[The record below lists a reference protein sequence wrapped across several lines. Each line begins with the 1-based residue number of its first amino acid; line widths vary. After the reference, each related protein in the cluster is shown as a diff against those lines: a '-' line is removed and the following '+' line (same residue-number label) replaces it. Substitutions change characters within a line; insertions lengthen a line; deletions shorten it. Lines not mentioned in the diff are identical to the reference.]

1 MSLLGGGTTAAVG
14 RSGPCSSIDAAMR
27 GNGGR
32 SMAPKAKAC
41 MRNAAVATAKTKSA
55 MDTLLAPTL
64 APAALA
70 RPCAHARSDGSRA
83 RGARHVPLGHKG
95 VDNKPTQWRS
105 YLLVEM
111 NYFSSSQS

>member
-41 MRNAAVATAKTKSA
+41 MRNAAVATAKTNSA

-70 RPCAHARSDGSRA
+70 RPCAHAPTVLQHRDTCLGTCF
-83 RGARHVPLGHKG
+83 GHKG
-95 VDNKPTQWRS
+95 
-105 YLLVEM
+105 
-111 NYFSSSQS
+111 

>member
-14 RSGPCSSIDAAMR
+14 RSGPCSSIDAAIR

-41 MRNAAVATAKTKSA
+41 MRNAAVATAKTNSA
-55 MDTLLAPTL
+55 MDTLLSLTL

-70 RPCAHARSDGSRA
+70 REHCLRNFAH
-83 RGARHVPLGHKG
+83 RGVA
-95 VDNKPTQWRS
+95 DNQQDAITLAHS
-105 YLLVEM
+105 
-111 NYFSSSQS
+111 

>member
-14 RSGPCSSIDAAMR
+14 RSGPCSSIDAAIR

-41 MRNAAVATAKTKSA
+41 MRNAAVATAKTNSA
-55 MDTLLAPTL
+55 MDTLLSLTL

-70 RPCAHARSDGSRA
+70 REHCLRNFAH
-83 RGARHVPLGHKG
+83 RGVA
-95 VDNKPTQWRS
+95 DNQQDATTLAHS
-105 YLLVEM
+105 
-111 NYFSSSQS
+111 

>member
-41 MRNAAVATAKTKSA
+41 MRNAAVATAKTNSA

-83 RGARHVPLGHKG
+83 LLRETRSWAQR
-95 VDNKPTQWRS
+95 VDNKPTKINSVR
-105 YLLVEM
+105 VC
-111 NYFSSSQS
+111 FIAR

>member
-14 RSGPCSSIDAAMR
+14 RSGPCSSIDAAMAR

-41 MRNAAVATAKTKSA
+41 MRNAAVATAKTNSA
-55 MDTLLAPTL
+55 MDTLLTLTL

-70 RPCAHARSDGSRA
+70 REHTLSEELRPPGGSR
-83 RGARHVPLGHKG
+83 
-95 VDNKPTQWRS
+95 
-105 YLLVEM
+105 
-111 NYFSSSQS
+111 

>member
-41 MRNAAVATAKTKSA
+41 MRNAAVATAKTNSA

-70 RPCAHARSDGSRA
+70 RPCAHARSGGSKRE
-83 RGARHVPLGHKG
+83 HVPRNLLRAQG
-95 VDNKPTQWRS
+95 V
-105 YLLVEM
+105 E
-111 NYFSSSQS
+111 